1 MALPVTQQLTDQLNK
16 ESVGD
21 TPTTPM
27 DGNVSRPQLI
37 SDLLSAMKDINFS
50 ELVGEYSAMAG
61 TPNTD
66 ANATTNPG
74 LMAEIQTP
82 ATPLATQKSQQ
93 EAQEEVPQGD
103 PDFIVPA
110 PEDIPTPMTDAMNIQ
125 PDPNVIDT
133 TVNSGLMKPAI
144 A

>member
-16 ESVGD
+16 ESVGEI
-21 TPTTPM
+21 PTTPM
-27 DGNVSRPQLI
+27 EGNVSRSLI
-37 SDLLSAMKDINFS
+37 VGDLLAAMKDLNFND
-50 ELVGEYSAMAG
+50 LVKEYGSMAAV
-61 TPNTD
+61 TAPNTSP
-66 ANATTNPG
+66 NSG
-74 LMAEIQTP
+74 LMTEIQP
-82 ATPLATQKSQQ
+82 PPSPLETQKS
-93 EAQEEVPQGD
+93 EEKVETAKVPQGD